1 MSITNITLLYYFH
14 LHLPH
19 PPPKEKFFAFN
30 ICKESM
36 EDLYDD
42 VGYGWDDDDKKSE
55 LGENVFTTLIILT
68 NGPQVVVQQGTQ

>member
-1 MSITNITLLYYFH
+1 
-14 LHLPH
+14 
-19 PPPKEKFFAFN
+19 
-30 ICKESM
+30 M

-42 VGYGWDDDDKKSE
+42 AGYGWDDDDKKSE